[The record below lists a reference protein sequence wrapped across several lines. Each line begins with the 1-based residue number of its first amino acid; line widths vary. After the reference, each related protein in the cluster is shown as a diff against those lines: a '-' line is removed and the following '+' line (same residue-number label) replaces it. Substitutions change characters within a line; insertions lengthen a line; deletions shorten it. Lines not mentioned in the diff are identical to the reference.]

1 MAAPHNADRLVMAM
15 PPSICNLLSRLQTRA
30 RLPVTCQ
37 SGYLPCG
44 TRALI
49 FDAMMDS
56 ASETRDGFSFRAGH
70 AALDLCATLTG
81 RTQPSPRDLLTSP
94 RDFDRWLK
102 AAGLARTGSAAH
114 DDLEI
119 ARKLRAAIYALAVAR
134 AAGKRAPAG
143 ARSELNGLAEH
154 PGATLR
160 LAEDGHL
167 RVTGDARAMLATLAQ
182 DAIRLLGG
190 PQSERIRQCESPTCS
205 RLFLDNSR
213 GGDRRWCSMSPCGNR
228 AKVAEFRRR
237 KQSGAR

>member
-1 MAAPHNADRLVMAM
+1 V
-15 PPSICNLLSRLQTRA
+15 
-30 RLPVTCQ
+30 
-37 SGYLPCG
+37 
-44 TRALI
+44 LI
-49 FDAMMDS
+49 FGGMTDS
-56 ASETRDGFSFRAGH
+56 AEETKDGFSFRAGH

-81 RTQPSPRDLLTSP
+81 RAKPSPCDLLASPRDL
-94 RDFDRWLK
+94 DRWLK
-102 AAGLARTGSAAH
+102 AAGLARTASSAQ

-134 AAGKRAPAG
+134 AAGKPAPAR
-143 ARSELNGLAEH
+143 ARSELNGLAEQ

-167 RVTGDARAMLATLAQ
+167 RVTGSARAMLATLAQ
-182 DAIRLLGG
+182 DAVRLLGS

-237 KQSGAR
+237 KQSGPR

>member
-1 MAAPHNADRLVMAM
+1 M
-15 PPSICNLLSRLQTRA
+15 P
-30 RLPVTCQ
+30 
-37 SGYLPCG
+37 
-44 TRALI
+44 I
-49 FDAMMDS
+49 FDDMTEQATE
-56 ASETRDGFSFRAGH
+56 ARDGFSFRGDH

-81 RTQPSPRDLLTSP
+81 RTKPSPLDLLASSRDLG
-94 RDFDRWLK
+94 RWLK
-102 AAGLARTGSAAH
+102 AAGLASSVSPTQ

-119 ARKLRAAIYALAVAR
+119 ARNLREAIYGLALS
-134 AAGKRAPAG
+134 AGKAAPTG
-143 ARSELNGLAEH
+143 ARSALNGLAGK

-167 RVTGDARAMLATLAQ
+167 RLTGSAQAMLVTLAQ

-213 GGDRRWCSMSPCGNR
+213 GGDRRWCSMSSCGNR

-237 KQSGAR
+237 KRAAS

>member
-1 MAAPHNADRLVMAM
+1 L
-15 PPSICNLLSRLQTRA
+15 PSTA
-30 RLPVTCQ
+30 RV
-37 SGYLPCG
+37 
-44 TRALI
+44 LI
-49 FDAMMDS
+49 FDGMTDS
-56 ASETRDGFSFRAGH
+56 AEETRDGFSFRAGH
-70 AALDLCATLTG
+70 AGLDLCATLTG
-81 RTQPSPRDLLTSP
+81 RAKPSPRDLLASS
-94 RDFDRWLK
+94 RDLDRWLK
-102 AAGLARTGSAAH
+102 AAGLARAASAAQ

-119 ARKLRAAIYALAVAR
+119 ARNLRAAIYALAVAR

-143 ARSELNGLAEH
+143 ARAALNDLAEQ

-167 RVTGDARAMLATLAQ
+167 RVTGSARAMLATLAQ
-182 DAIRLLGG
+182 DAVRLLGS

-237 KQSGAR
+237 KQSGPR